1 LFFSAFLGV
10 SQQGEFE
17 NKRKKIEYVSK
28 KITGEIFFRVALVQ
42 RLSVR
47 GTQKRDKKFYGV
59 VRLIF
64 FPLTDFF
71 LGRFWA
77 FLDEGNSKTR
87 LKK

>member
-1 LFFSAFLGV
+1 V
-10 SQQGEFE
+10 
-17 NKRKKIEYVSK
+17 I
-28 KITGEIFFRVALVQ
+28 
-42 RLSVR
+42 
-47 GTQKRDKKFYGV
+47 KKFYGV

-87 LKK
+87 LNHVIVRVHKSSILAK